1 MRSGKND
8 FEAKGSDIGY
18 PNRYRNLCL
27 HQMAVTPHLLLIDF
41 QDDYCPVFSG
51 TKLGCKPGRGGACT
65 ILVDGIR

>member
-8 FEAKGSDIGY
+8 FEAKGSDIGC

-41 QDDYCPVFSG
+41 QDDYRSV
-51 TKLGCKPGRGGACT
+51 LAARN
-65 ILVDGIR
+65 